1 MFLSHLAS
9 RRLGLAALAI
19 ALGGCS
25 TLAPDYERP
34 PLPVPASLDGASP
47 DTTAVTYVPAAW
59 RAVFVDQQLREVME
73 LALANNRDLRVALL
87 NIEKA
92 RAQYRIQR
100 ADSWPSVN
108 LNGQHSASRSVIG
121 EDATQVNR
129 SSSLQAGLSSWELDL
144 FGRLRSLNQ
153 QALETYLE
161 TEQTQRSTQLSLLSE
176 TASAWLEIAASQQR
190 LAVARDTLASQQRT
204 LALTRAMHDEGIVSG
219 VDLASVQASVESAR
233 VDVSAYETDL
243 AQARN
248 ALDLLAGTAVPD
260 RLLPDAGLD
269 AMQASVILSE
279 LPAGLPSSVL
289 LLRPDVQAAEHALL
303 AANANIGAAR
313 AAFFP
318 SISLTAG
325 AGIGSQSLSDLFDG
339 GGHRI
344 WSFAPSITLPI
355 FNAGALRAELDV
367 ATLSRDINV
376 AQYERAIQTA
386 FRETADA
393 LAVRA
398 RIAERLDAQ
407 QALVAATQRS
417 YDLADARYRNG
428 VDSYLETLTA
438 QRSLY
443 AARQSLISLRL
454 EEAINRITLFKVLG
468 GDASNEAAPV
478 AASAGTASAL
488 AP

>member
-1 MFLSHLAS
+1 MSAS
-9 RRLGLAALAI
+9 PYPLRRLGLAALLF
-19 ALGGCS
+19 ALGGCT

-34 PLPVPASLDGASP
+34 QLPVPASLDG
-47 DTTAVTYVPAAW
+47 TANPAAAYAPLAW
-59 RAVFVDQQLREVME
+59 RAVFADPQLRQVIE

-108 LNGQHSASRSVIG
+108 LNGQHSASRAVAG
-121 EDATQVNR
+121 EDGTQVNR
-129 SSSLQAGLSSWELDL
+129 GSSLQAGLSSWELDL

-153 QALETYLE
+153 QALETYLA
-161 TEQTQRSTQLSLLSE
+161 TEQTQRSTQLSLMAE
-176 TASAWLEIAASQQR
+176 TASAWLEIAASKQR
-190 LAVARDTLASQQRT
+190 LAVAQDTLASQQHT
-204 LALTRAMHDEGIVSG
+204 LKLTRAMHEEGVVSG

-233 VDVSAYETDL
+233 VDVSTYETDL

-248 ALDLLAGTAVPD
+248 ALDLLTGMPVPAG
-260 RLLPDAGLD
+260 LLPDAGHG
-269 AMQASVILSE
+269 AMQASVALSA
-279 LPAGLPSSVL
+279 LPAGLPSTVL
-289 LLRPDVQAAEHALL
+289 LQRPDVQAAEHALM

-318 SISLTAG
+318 RISLTAG
-325 AGIGSQSLSDLFDG
+325 AGIGSQGLSDLFDG

-344 WSFAPSITLPI
+344 WSFVPSITLPI

-367 ATLSRDINV
+367 ATVSRDINV

-393 LAVRA
+393 LAVRQ

-407 QALVAATQRS
+407 QALVAANQRS

-443 AARQSLISLRL
+443 SARQGLIGLRL
-454 EEAINRITLFKVLG
+454 EEAINRITLFRVLG
-468 GDASNEAAPV
+468 GDAGNEAAPV
-478 AASAGTASAL
+478 LASSASAQPADT
-488 AP
+488 P